1 MVTKN
6 HLATEVTQRT
16 VETLLKEVSEQS
28 RNYER
33 ALKKLLREKP
43 GTEAYDGNLGRVWAE
58 AEVLATLKPNMPRW
72 RSMSTETLFQID

>member
-1 MVTKN
+1 MATKN

-33 ALKKLLREKP
+33 ALRKLLRGKP
-43 GTEAYDGNLGRVWAE
+43 GTEACDGNLGRVWAE
-58 AEVLATLKPNMPRW
+58 AEVLPLKPNKPRW
-72 RSMSTETLFQID
+72 QSMSTATLFRID